1 MGEAEFIGTLITSL
15 SIIFGLFMVVYK
27 PLQNNT
33 KAMTT
38 LTLRLDYLI
47 DRMDKHEE
55 NYKEHLEDFENYKEK
70 VRESQKRQWDEIDR
84 QKEEIIGLKNKN
96 K

>member
-1 MGEAEFIGTLITSL
+1 MSEAEFIGMVVLSL
-15 SIIFGLFMVVYK
+15 SAIFGLFAVVYK

-55 NYKEHLEDFENYKEK
+55 NYKQHLEDFEKYKEK
-70 VRESQKRQWDEIDR
+70 VRESQKKQWDEIDI
-84 QKEEIIGLKNKN
+84 QKEEIIKLKNK
-96 K
+96 